1 MLTRPCRL
9 ENASRIKEST
19 ELDQFAMLWDVAPVA
34 FTISIGSFHL
44 PVYWYGLFFA
54 STFVYGLFIFRYLFR
69 REGRPEDE
77 VYDLVLFV
85 LAGTVIGAR
94 LGHVLFYNPGFYLS
108 HPWKILAVWEG
119 GLASHGAVVGILI
132 AVWLYSRRATD
143 QPFLWVCDRIG
154 VTVPLSGCLIRIG
167 NFFNSEILGRPTDVP
182 WAVIFARVDA
192 LPRHPAQLYEA
203 LCYLLIFLIQ
213 FRFYLKHGNS
223 APLGH
228 MFGRFF
234 ILVFGARF
242 VLEFFKEGQAAFESG
257 WTITMGQ
264 WLSIPVILVGVYLIW
279 RARRL
284 QQVFGVGWDAEPRRP
299 DAPET

>member
-1 MLTRPCRL
+1 
-9 ENASRIKEST
+9 
-19 ELDQFAMLWDVAPVA
+19 MLWDISPVA
-34 FTISIGSFHL
+34 FTVSVGSFHL

-54 STFVYGLFIFRYLFR
+54 STFVYGMFVFRYIFR

-94 LGHVLFYNPGFYLS
+94 LGHVLFYNPIFYLT

-119 GLASHGAVVGILI
+119 GLASHGAVVGILVG
-132 AVWLYSRRATD
+132 VWLYSRRATD
-143 QPFLWVCDRIG
+143 QSFLWVCDRIG

-167 NFFNSEILGRPTDVP
+167 NFFNSEILGHPTDVP
-182 WAVIFARVDA
+182 WAVIFARVDL
-192 LPRHPAQLYEA
+192 LPRHPVQLYEA
-203 LCYLLIFLIQ
+203 FCYLLIFLIQ
-213 FRFYLKHGNS
+213 FRFYLKQGNS
-223 APLGH
+223 VPTGH

-242 VLEFFKEGQAAFESG
+242 VLEFFKEGQAAFETG

-264 WLSIPVILVGVYLIW
+264 WLSIPAMLMGLYLVRRTW
-279 RARRL
+279 RMQR
-284 QQVFGVGWDAEPRRP
+284 VSDAG
-299 DAPET
+299 

>member
-1 MLTRPCRL
+1 
-9 ENASRIKEST
+9 
-19 ELDQFAMLWDVAPVA
+19 MLWDVAPVA